1 MRSTTFSLLLFIWLV
16 NPANAQVNIESM
28 RTATVTG
35 GIINNLNVEFGFE
48 KSDQEVLD
56 AAVEYRVDY
65 FNSSGI
71 HVFLVLDYENG
82 YEKDPDKLHNQ
93 IVNKGFGH
101 LRLMKSISSNIF
113 LELFTQ
119 FGFNDFL
126 VMKDRKLAGGG
137 LRYKMLKGE
146 KIYSFIGI
154 GVMQEN
160 EIYDLENEP
169 TKNLIRSTNYI
180 SWNINITENAFL
192 NNTAYHQFSA
202 SDMNDFR
209 LLYEGGLEFELT
221 EKLSFTVELN
231 YRYDNDPHGNLGKSY
246 IEINNGIEFNF

>member
-1 MRSTTFSLLLFIWLV
+1 
-16 NPANAQVNIESM
+16 
-28 RTATVTG
+28 
-35 GIINNLNVEFGFE
+35 
-48 KSDQEVLD
+48 
-56 AAVEYRVDY
+56 
-65 FNSSGI
+65 
-71 HVFLVLDYENG
+71 LDYENG
-82 YEKDPDKLHNQ
+82 YEKDPDKFQNQ

-101 LRLMKSISSNIF
+101 LRLIKSISSNIF

-126 VMKDRKLAGGG
+126 LMKDRKLAGGG

-192 NNTAYHQFSA
+192 NNTAYYQFSA

-209 LLYEGGLEFELT
+209 LLYEGGLEFELS

-231 YRYDNDPHGNLGKSY
+231 YRYDNDPHGNLGNSY